1 MNLREFQTKA
11 VENNVFMTDKTNPT
25 NPNEFESMSLV
36 QRINLIISK
45 ELPDLRFLSVISV
58 SVASLLFVAAIYYGI
73 INP

>member
-1 MNLREFQTKA
+1 MDLQELQTKA
-11 VENNVFMTDKTNPT
+11 AANNDFIVDKTNPT
-25 NPNEFESMSLV
+25 NSKGFEPMSLV
-36 QRINLIISK
+36 QRVNLIISK